1 MNDKIKNFFS
11 NLKHVEIKDFYI
23 FVTKRDGNKY
33 VEEYSDQV
41 VLGLKLAQKHQH
53 FDCDI
58 LLDLENVEKGLNKY
72 PIGNLIVDCV
82 KHGYWQHIRFKKK
95 IFDYFQVFWNSNY
108 VRVSKS
114 KFNIFI
120 KLDYN
125 IYNDDFA
132 KILNIEW
139 NAYKNPNSI
148 IHSTN
153 KIDYIFKDYPPND
166 FDFFLDPK
174 AETLTDEPTFFK
186 LYNLL
191 LVLEDPL
198 LDSNIFYEIAN
209 WKVIQD
215 DIER

>member
-1 MNDKIKNFFS
+1 MNEKIKNFFS
-11 NLKHVEIKDFYI
+11 NLKHIEIGNYI
-23 FVTKRDGNKY
+23 FVTNRDGNKY

-41 VLGLKLAQKHQH
+41 VLGLKLAQQHQH

-58 LLDLENVEKGLNKY
+58 VLDLENVEKGLNKY

-82 KHGYWQHIRFKKK
+82 KHGYWERIRFKKK
-95 IFDYFQVFWNSNY
+95 IFDCFQVFWNSNY
-108 VRVSKS
+108 VRVSKN

-153 KIDYIFKDYPPND
+153 KIEYIFKDNPPND

-174 AETLTDEPTFFK
+174 AETLKDEPTFFK

>member
-1 MNDKIKNFFS
+1 MNDKIKEFFS
-11 NLKHVEIKDFYI
+11 NLKYVKIKDFFI
-23 FVTKRDGNKY
+23 FVTDKNDNEY
-33 VEEYSDQV
+33 VEEYSDRV
-41 VLGLKLAQKHQH
+41 VLGLKLAQQHQH
-53 FDCDI
+53 FDCEI
-58 LLDLENVEKGLNKY
+58 VLDLENVEKGLNKY
-72 PIGNLIVDCV
+72 PVGNLVVDCV
-82 KHGYWQHIRFKKK
+82 KHGYWERIRFKEK
-95 IFDYFQVFWNSNY
+95 IFDYFKVFWNSNY
-108 VRVSKS
+108 VRVSKT

-125 IYNDDFA
+125 IYDDDFA

-139 NAYKNPNSI
+139 DAYNNPNSI
-148 IHSTN
+148 IHSAN
-153 KIDYIFKDYPPND
+153 KIEYIFK
-166 FDFFLDPK
+166 
-174 AETLTDEPTFFK
+174 ESEEEPFFK